1 MGYNAGIPAAQ
12 GGCLWRLPVAK
23 LTPQNCSEH
32 LIVGF
37 LLQILVQKFPPG
49 CRGSTIWAKESL
61 GEHHC
66 SD

>member
-1 MGYNAGIPAAQ
+1 MGYNEGIPAAQ

-32 LIVGF
+32 LNVGF

-49 CRGSTIWAKESL
+49 L
-61 GEHHC
+61 
-66 SD
+66 